1 MLKNNCGFIAGFIVF
16 IALCHNA
23 IASNAHPS
31 VNQSE
36 QDRAREAAL
45 TPQQQEYQST
55 RVYSADEKIIFPK
68 ERNCKYIKEVN
79 IESEDRTLTQKLL
92 GKLIVQARSQCLGI
106 DGIRLLTRSLQN
118 ELIVK
123 GYITSLIDIP
133 SQSLESG
140 ILHLTLTYGKIGHIA
155 FATDEPVTRTS
166 LWNALPF
173 SAGNILRLPDLEQGM
188 ANLQRIPGSAAHMNL
203 LPGQH
208 YAETDVRL
216 TRQLDK
222 SWQVGAWLD
231 DAGSRATGR
240 YQGGG
245 ALYLYDMASLNDILY
260 VAGGGDVEFN
270 QHDDGNKNGN
280 IYYSVPFG
288 YWNMSLYAARSQYLQ
303 QFRGQWST
311 TDYESKNRYYSA
323 TLSRL
328 LSHTRTQKTT
338 LAAKIF
344 KSTSRYYFGGSE
356 LSVMRKQNP
365 GWDLTLRHQHYFDSK
380 IIEASL
386 GVQNRLPWL
395 SSTPTPEENA
405 GLYDKHARVLHAD
418 LQALMKFP
426 LTGNK
431 FSWAP
436 QISAQLSPDI
446 LSSDNKMNIG
456 NRWTVRGFDGERTL
470 SGNQGWYWR
479 NDFSWD
485 IPSPS
490 QQFYTGLDIGRL
502 TGSEQYG
509 QGKVLSGAVV
519 GLRGE
524 KLATQY
530 DFFIGTPL
538 SKPDNFHTQ
547 ALNMGFSLQWRY

>member
-68 ERNCKYIKEVN
+68 ERSCKYIKEVN

-92 GKLIVQARSQCLGI
+92 GKLIIQAKSQCLGI

-123 GYITSLIDIP
+123 GFITSLIDIP

-173 SAGNILRLPDLEQGM
+173 SAGDILRLPDLEQGM

-203 LPGQH
+203 LPGQN

-222 SWQVGAWLD
+222 SWRVGAWLD

-288 YWNMSLYAARSQYLQ
+288 YWNMSLYAARSAYLQ

-338 LAAKIF
+338 LDAKIF

-386 GVQNRLPWL
+386 GMQSRLPWL

-509 QGKVLSGAVV
+509 QGKLLSGAVV

>member
-16 IALCHNA
+16 IALCHNV

-55 RVYSADEKIIFPK
+55 RVYSADEKITFPK

-92 GKLIVQARSQCLGI
+92 GKLIIQAKSQCLGI

-173 SAGNILRLPDLEQGM
+173 SAGDILRLPDLEQGM

-203 LPGQH
+203 LPGQN

-288 YWNMSLYAARSQYLQ
+288 YWNMSLYVARSAYLQ

-338 LAAKIF
+338 LDAKIF

-386 GVQNRLPWL
+386 GMQNRLPWL

-509 QGKVLSGAVV
+509 QGKLLSGAVV

>member
-55 RVYSADEKIIFPK
+55 RVYSTDEKIIFPK

-173 SAGNILRLPDLEQGM
+173 SAGDILRLPDLEQGM

-203 LPGQH
+203 LPGQN

-288 YWNMSLYAARSQYLQ
+288 YWNMSLYAARSEYLQ

-338 LAAKIF
+338 LDAKIF

-386 GVQNRLPWL
+386 GMQNRLPWL

>member
-68 ERNCKYIKEVN
+68 ERSCKYIKEVN

-92 GKLIVQARSQCLGI
+92 GKLIIQAKSQCLGI

-173 SAGNILRLPDLEQGM
+173 SAGDILRLPDLEQGM

-203 LPGQH
+203 LPGQN

-288 YWNMSLYAARSQYLQ
+288 YWNMSLYAARSAYLQ

-311 TDYESKNRYYSA
+311 PTMKVKTVTIAQRCHACFPTPERKKRRWTQRYLKA
-323 TLSRL
+323 PPAI
-328 LSHTRTQKTT
+328 T
-338 LAAKIF
+338 LAAA
-344 KSTSRYYFGGSE
+344 
-356 LSVMRKQNP
+356 N
-365 GWDLTLRHQHYFDSK
+365 
-380 IIEASL
+380 
-386 GVQNRLPWL
+386 
-395 SSTPTPEENA
+395 
-405 GLYDKHARVLHAD
+405 
-418 LQALMKFP
+418 
-426 LTGNK
+426 
-431 FSWAP
+431 
-436 QISAQLSPDI
+436 SA
-446 LSSDNKMNIG
+446 
-456 NRWTVRGFDGERTL
+456 
-470 SGNQGWYWR
+470 
-479 NDFSWD
+479 
-485 IPSPS
+485 
-490 QQFYTGLDIGRL
+490 
-502 TGSEQYG
+502 
-509 QGKVLSGAVV
+509 
-519 GLRGE
+519 
-524 KLATQY
+524 
-530 DFFIGTPL
+530 
-538 SKPDNFHTQ
+538 
-547 ALNMGFSLQWRY
+547 

>member
-1 MLKNNCGFIAGFIVF
+1 MLKNNNGFIAGFIIF
-16 IALCHNA
+16 ITLCHTA
-23 IASNAHPS
+23 IASTAHPS
-31 VNQSE
+31 TNQSE

-55 RVYSADEKIIFPK
+55 RVYSAEEKIIFPK
-68 ERNCKYIKEVN
+68 ERDCKFIKEVN
-79 IESEDRTLTQKLL
+79 IESEDRALTQKLL
-92 GKLIVQARSQCLGI
+92 GKLVSQAKSQCLGI
-106 DGIRLLTRSLQN
+106 AGIRLLTRSLQN

-140 ILHLTLTYGKIGHIA
+140 ILQLTLTYGKIGHIA
-155 FATDEPVTRTS
+155 FATDEPVTRTG

-173 SAGNILRLPDLEQGM
+173 SAGDILRLPDLEQGM
-188 ANLQRIPGSAAHMNL
+188 ANLQRIPGSAAHMKL
-203 LPGQH
+203 LPGQNH
-208 YAETDVRL
+208 AESDVRL

-260 VAGGGDVEFN
+260 VAAGGDVEFN
-270 QHDDGNKNGN
+270 QHDDGNKNASV
-280 IYYSVPFG
+280 YYSVPFG
-288 YWNMSLYAARSQYLQ
+288 YWNMSVYAAHSEYLQ

-328 LSHTRTQKTT
+328 ISHTRTQKTM
-338 LAAKIF
+338 LDAKIF

-395 SSTPTPEENA
+395 SSTSTPEENA
-405 GLYDKHARVLHAD
+405 GLYDKHARILHAD
-418 LQALMKFP
+418 LKALMKFP

-431 FSWAP
+431 FSWSP

-446 LSSDNKMNIG
+446 LSFDNKMNIG

-485 IPSPS
+485 IPSPN

-509 QGKVLSGAVV
+509 QGKVLSGAVL

-524 KLATQY
+524 NFSTQY

>member
-55 RVYSADEKIIFPK
+55 RVYSADEKITFPK

-92 GKLIVQARSQCLGI
+92 GKLIIQAKSQCLGI

-173 SAGNILRLPDLEQGM
+173 SAGDILRLPDLEQGM
-188 ANLQRIPGSAAHMNL
+188 ANLQRIPGSAAHKNL
-203 LPGQH
+203 LPGQN

-288 YWNMSLYAARSQYLQ
+288 YWNMSLYAARSAYLQ

-338 LAAKIF
+338 LDAKIF

-386 GVQNRLPWL
+386 GMQNRLPWL

-509 QGKVLSGAVV
+509 QGKLLSGAVV

>member
-68 ERNCKYIKEVN
+68 ERSCKYIKEVN

-92 GKLIVQARSQCLGI
+92 GKLIIQAKSQCLGI

-173 SAGNILRLPDLEQGM
+173 SAGDILRLPDLEQGM

-203 LPGQH
+203 LPGQN

-231 DAGSRATGR
+231 DAGSLATGR

-288 YWNMSLYAARSQYLQ
+288 YWNMSLYAARSAYLQ

-338 LAAKIF
+338 LDAKIF

-386 GVQNRLPWL
+386 GMQSRLPWL
-395 SSTPTPEENA
+395 SSTLTPEENA